1 MKIRSVLTLLLTL
14 GIATPLVGCD
24 MLKGEQKKTEK
35 SDSDDEDS
43 KKKKKKKKQDEEDEE
58 EEASAKPSASASS
71 APPPPPTAS
80 ATATASDAAPTA
92 SASAPPPPPAQP
104 TIPGRSA
111 LPSQEDWT
119 LAPEISVAGSSSLG
133 CETKGVREWVR
144 VSCKGNDPQRGAATG
159 VNITRGGGKGDTF
172 TLVSGGVAS
181 LVYPYYEGQDLL
193 ATFLWENTT
202 SELAVAWPRGAPKPP
217 VYGIFATKSDP
228 KPVAS
233 TSTKKEQCAVDTDC
247 PRGSK
252 CAKRAGGGNVCVVD
266 GTTATATATTSA
278 TTSATPRP
286 TGLKVPIRPK
296 K

>member
-1 MKIRSVLTLLLTL
+1 
-14 GIATPLVGCD
+14 
-24 MLKGEQKKTEK
+24 
-35 SDSDDEDS
+35 
-43 KKKKKKKKQDEEDEE
+43 
-58 EEASAKPSASASS
+58 
-71 APPPPPTAS
+71 
-80 ATATASDAAPTA
+80 
-92 SASAPPPPPAQP
+92 
-104 TIPGRSA
+104 
-111 LPSQEDWT
+111 
-119 LAPEISVAGSSSLG
+119 
-133 CETKGVREWVR
+133 VREWVR
-144 VSCKGNDPQRGAATG
+144 VSCKNNDPQRGAATG

-172 TLVSGGVAS
+172 VLSSGGVAS

-193 ATFLWENTT
+193 ATFSWEKHS
-202 SELAVAWPRGAPKPP
+202 SEFAAAWPRGAPKPP
-217 VYGIFATKSDP
+217 VFGIFATKSDP

-266 GTTATATATTSA
+266 STATATA

>member
-43 KKKKKKKKQDEEDEE
+43 KKKKKKKKQQQDEEDEE

-71 APPPPPTAS
+71 VPPPPPTAT

-144 VSCKGNDPQRGAATG
+144 VSCKSNDLQRGAATG

-172 TLVSGGVAS
+172 VLSSGGVAS

-193 ATFLWENTT
+193 ATFSWEKHS
-202 SELAVAWPRGAPKPP
+202 SEFAAAWPRGAPKPP
-217 VYGIFATKSDP
+217 VFGIFATKS
-228 KPVAS
+228 PVAPA
-233 TSTKKEQCAVDTDC
+233 TKKEQCAVDTDC

-266 GTTATATATTSA
+266 STATATA

>member
-35 SDSDDEDS
+35 ADEEEDSKS
-43 KKKKKKKKQDEEDEE
+43 KKKKKKKTDEESEE
-58 EEASAKPSASASS
+58 EESGSAKPSASA
-71 APPPPPTAS
+71 APPPPPSASAS

-92 SASAPPPPPAQP
+92 SATALPPPAQP
-104 TIPGRSA
+104 TIPGRTA
-111 LPSQEDWT
+111 LPTQEDWS
-119 LAPEISVAGSSSLG
+119 LAPEISVAGSTALG
-133 CETKGVREWVR
+133 CQTKGVREWVR
-144 VSCKGNDPQRGAATG
+144 VSCSGNDPQRGTPTG

-172 TLVSGGVAS
+172 VLTSGGVAS

-193 ATFLWENTT
+193 ATFNWEKHT
-202 SELAVAWPRGAPKPP
+202 SEFAATWPRGAPKPP
-217 VYGIFATKSDP
+217 VFGIFATKSDP

-233 TSTKKEQCAVDTDC
+233 TSTSKEQCTTDANC

-266 GTTATATATTSA
+266 PTTSA
-278 TTSATPRP
+278 TASTTTSAKPRP
-286 TGLKVPIRPK
+286 TGLRVPVRPK
-296 K
+296 